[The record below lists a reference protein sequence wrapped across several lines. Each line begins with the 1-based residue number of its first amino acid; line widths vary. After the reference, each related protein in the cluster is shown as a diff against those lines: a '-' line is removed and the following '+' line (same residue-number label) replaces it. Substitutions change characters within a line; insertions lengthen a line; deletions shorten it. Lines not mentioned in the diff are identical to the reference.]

1 VARGLNMKIDA
12 ERVERFCTT
21 ALLALGTMAD
31 DAHVVAKHLVDAD
44 LRGVRSHGLLRLIK
58 YVEQIDSGYI
68 SNRAEIQTAQ
78 IAPNLMRSD
87 AHMNFGIIAFHRLI
101 PDIIALARSTGIAG
115 GAVVNC
121 AHTGRIGAYSEAI
134 AREFMWGSVFGGG
147 GNKRLKEVA
156 PYGGRKG
163 VFDTNPYAFSMPL
176 DTQQTTTSDF
186 ATSATAQGK
195 LLVFRTNHAPV
206 PDGWLIDKHG
216 RPTTNVDDFYEGG
229 AMLPSAGTKGYGMGF
244 MAELFGD
251 AVLGTPHEL
260 NWFIVAVDLKRFVDP
275 GDYFQAAN
283 HLKQEIEQCP
293 PADGFERV
301 MWPGQP
307 EIERLEH
314 QSAEGIDYSEDEL
327 RSLAGLEARFSMKLN

>member
-1 VARGLNMKIDA
+1 MKVDA
-12 ERVERFCTT
+12 AHVERFC
-21 ALLALGTMAD
+21 LNVLRELGTPSD
-31 DAHVVAKHLVDAD
+31 DAYVVAKHLVDAD

-58 YVEQIDSGYI
+58 YVDQIDSGYI
-68 SNRAEIQTAQ
+68 ANRAEIRSTQ
-78 IAPNLMRSD
+78 ISPNLLRLD
-87 AHMNFGIIAFHRLI
+87 ANMNFGILAFQRLI
-101 PDIIALARSTGIAG
+101 PSLIELARHSGIAG
-115 GAVVNC
+115 GAIVNC
-121 AHTGRIGAYSEAI
+121 AHTGRIGAYSEAL

-163 VFDTNPYAFSMPL
+163 VFDTNPYAFSMPV
-176 DTQQTTTSDF
+176 DAERIATSDF

-195 LLVFRTNHAPV
+195 LLVFRTNNAPV
-206 PDGWLIDKHG
+206 PEGWLIDKHG
-216 RPTTNVDDFYEGG
+216 HPTTNVHDFYEGG
-229 AMLPSAGTKGYGMGF
+229 AMQPSAGAKGYGMGF

-260 NWFIVAVDLKRFVDP
+260 NWFIVAVDLRRFVDP
-275 GDYFQAAN
+275 DEYLQAAG

-293 PADGFERV
+293 PADGFTRV

-307 EIERLEH
+307 ELERLER

-327 RSLAGLEARFSMKLN
+327 RSLAGLEARFSIKLN